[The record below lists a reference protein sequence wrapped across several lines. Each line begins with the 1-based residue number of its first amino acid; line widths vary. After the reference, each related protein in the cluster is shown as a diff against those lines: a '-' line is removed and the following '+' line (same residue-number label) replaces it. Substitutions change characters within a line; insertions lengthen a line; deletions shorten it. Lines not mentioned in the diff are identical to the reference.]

1 MISSKLM
8 SKITPEALRNRKGG
22 DHPIAA
28 LTAYDY
34 PTGRLLDEAGIDLIL
49 VGDSLGMTVLGY
61 PDTTHVTLDDIIH
74 HTRAVSR
81 GVKSAL
87 LIADLPIHSYETPEQ
102 AVFNSKRL
110 IEAGADGVKLEGGR
124 VCFHQ
129 IKAITDAGI
138 PFFGHIGM
146 LPQHIQEEGGYKL
159 KGKTD
164 EQRQFLLEEAKAVQ
178 EAGGFAVVL
187 ELVTPMV
194 AAEITGTITIPTV
207 GIASGAGCDGQI
219 TVFHDLV
226 GFSPWYVP
234 RHAHPAANVAGEIT
248 KAAELYLKRVRGAA
262 EG

>member
-1 MISSKLM
+1 
-8 SKITPEALRNRKGG
+8 
-22 DHPIAA
+22 
-28 LTAYDY
+28 
-34 PTGRLLDEAGIDLIL
+34 
-49 VGDSLGMTVLGY
+49 V
-61 PDTTHVTLDDIIH
+61 
-74 HTRAVSR
+74 
-81 GVKSAL
+81 
-87 LIADLPIHSYETPEQ
+87 
-102 AVFNSKRL
+102 
-110 IEAGADGVKLEGGR
+110 
-124 VCFHQ
+124 
-129 IKAITDAGI
+129 
-138 PFFGHIGM
+138 
-146 LPQHIQEEGGYKL
+146 
-159 KGKTD
+159 
-164 EQRQFLLEEAKAVQ
+164 LEEAKAVQ

>member
-1 MISSKLM
+1 M
-8 SKITPEALRNRKGG
+8 SKITPEMLRKRKGG

-49 VGDSLGMTVLGY
+49 VGDSLGMTVLGHS
-61 PDTTHVTLDDIIH
+61 DTTSVTLDDIVH
-74 HTRAVSR
+74 HTRAVAR

-87 LIADLPIHSYETPEQ
+87 LIADLPIHTYETPEQ
-102 AVFNSKRL
+102 AVSSSRRL
-110 IEAGADGVKLEGGR
+110 VEAGADGVKLEGGKA
-124 VCFHQ
+124 CFDQ

-138 PFFGHIGM
+138 ALFGHIGM

-164 EQRQFLLEEAKAVQ
+164 EQKLFLFEEAKAVE

-187 ELVTPMV
+187 ELVRPIV
-194 AAEITGTITIPTV
+194 AAEITRTITIPTI
-207 GIASGAGCDGQI
+207 GIASGSGCDGQI
-219 TVFHDLV
+219 MVFHDLV

-234 RHAHPAANVAGEIT
+234 KHAHPAADVAGEIT
-248 KAAELYLKRVRGAA
+248 KAAGLYLKKVRSGNNS
-262 EG
+262 G

>member
-1 MISSKLM
+1 MISSKPM

-102 AVFNSKRL
+102 AVFNSQHL

-124 VCFHQ
+124 ACFHQ
-129 IKAITDAGI
+129 IKAITDAG
-138 PFFGHIGM
+138 
-146 LPQHIQEEGGYKL
+146 
-159 KGKTD
+159 
-164 EQRQFLLEEAKAVQ
+164 
-178 EAGGFAVVL
+178 
-187 ELVTPMV
+187 
-194 AAEITGTITIPTV
+194 
-207 GIASGAGCDGQI
+207 
-219 TVFHDLV
+219 
-226 GFSPWYVP
+226 
-234 RHAHPAANVAGEIT
+234 
-248 KAAELYLKRVRGAA
+248 
-262 EG
+262 